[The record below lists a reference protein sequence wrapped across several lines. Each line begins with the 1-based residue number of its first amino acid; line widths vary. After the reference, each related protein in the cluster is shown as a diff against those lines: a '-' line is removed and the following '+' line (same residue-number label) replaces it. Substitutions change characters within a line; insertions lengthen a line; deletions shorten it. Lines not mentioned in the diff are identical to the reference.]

1 MLEKSGTVAHMPPK
15 RKEPSPKRKNA
26 KNQLETM
33 AMDFSAIPIR
43 KAASAAGVSP
53 KLVYHILHDDL
64 HLKLY
69 KYQEWHKF
77 EEYYYGKRVKF
88 AQWFLLKPSIF

>member
-1 MLEKSGTVAHMPPK
+1 MVIISIVSVLEKAIQSLYGSKKK
-15 RKEPSPKRKNA
+15 RTKSKTRYA

-33 AMDFSAIPIR
+33 ATGFSLFSI
-43 KAASAAGVSP
+43 KKTGSAVDVSP
-53 KLVYHILHDDL
+53 TLLYHILHDDL

-77 EEYYYGKRVKF
+77 EEYYYGKRV
-88 AQWFLLKPSIF
+88 